1 MRIGRPNTGVTVRA
15 GYDANG
21 AGCDIPWT
29 LSDKVAM
36 LGVRTE
42 TGVVKLLEMMC
53 RDDGRIICLERHGI
67 LVGADGESVHL
78 EPHRPSVLIA
88 GSLRIGKSIPKVVPS
103 SSSSNRN
110 SLAPAARRRC
120 HKRVCDNQSPRA
132 AIVRSK

>member
-88 GSLRIGKSIPKVVPS
+88 GSLDRKIDTNGRVFLFEFESQ
-103 SSSSNRN
+103 
-110 SLAPAARRRC
+110 LARARC
-120 HKRVCDNQSPRA
+120 
-132 AIVRSK
+132 